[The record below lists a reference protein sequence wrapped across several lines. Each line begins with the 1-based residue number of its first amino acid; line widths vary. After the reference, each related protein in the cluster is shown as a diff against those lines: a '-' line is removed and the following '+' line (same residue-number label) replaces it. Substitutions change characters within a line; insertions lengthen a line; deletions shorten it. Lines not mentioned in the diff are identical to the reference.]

1 MSELRGERVVL
12 RPLDASHAEALRE
25 IRRSPEVAARWGPL
39 EDDFPLGDEPEV
51 TRFTILVEGEAA
63 GMVQYAEE
71 PEPDIRSASIDIFLG
86 PAWHNRGLAPEALRV
101 LTRHLIEERG
111 HHRITIEPAV
121 DNPQAIRS
129 YEKAGFRQVG
139 VTRASYRDPGSREW
153 IDELLMELVV
163 TPPIPGKG

>member
-1 MSELRGERVVL
+1 MGDLCGDGVVL
-12 RPLDASHAEALRE
+12 RPLEPVHAEALRE
-25 IRRSPEVAARWGPL
+25 LRGTPEVVARWGPL

-51 TRFTILVEGEAA
+51 TRYAILVEGQVA

-86 PAWHNRGLAPEALRV
+86 PAWHNRGLAPDALRT
-101 LTRHLIEERG
+101 LARHLIEDRG

-129 YEKAGFRQVG
+129 YEKAGFRRVG
-139 VTRASYRDPGSREW
+139 VTHASYRDPGTREW

-163 TPPIPGKG
+163 RPPVPGKG